1 MFTFLTNLF
10 RKRKSQLVVSNDL
23 KLLITDV
30 HSHLLPGVDDG
41 APDMTTAIALI
52 SRLHNLGFQRLVITP
67 HIMSDLY
74 PNTPEILQ
82 PRFDELKL
90 EVSKQFPS
98 LQLILAAE
106 YFLDTSFIEL
116 LENPD
121 KLLTFPCLDV
131 LNGDKHEMLLFE
143 FAFHEAPNDEL
154 LTEAIFK
161 MQTSGITPVLAHCAR
176 YPYWHI
182 DRSML
187 ENLHS
192 KGVILTVNA
201 ATLAGSYGDLAKE
214 TAAYA
219 VDRGWIRMVCSD
231 THAPHHIAAV
241 KELET
246 SEILAQLIESGE
258 LLNPGVGQ
266 VN

>member
-1 MFTFLTNLF
+1 MLAFLRNLF
-10 RKRKSQLVVSNDL
+10 RKRPSQGVVKNDL

-30 HSHLLPGVDDG
+30 HSHLVPGVDDG
-41 APDMTTAIALI
+41 APDMTSALALI
-52 SRLHNLGFQRLVITP
+52 SRLHHLGFERLVTTP

-74 PNTPEILQ
+74 PNTPDILQ
-82 PRFDELKL
+82 PRFHELKL
-90 EVSKQFPS
+90 EVAKRFPS
-98 LQLILAAE
+98 LPLILAAE

-121 KLLTFPCLDV
+121 KLLTFPCVDP

-161 MQTSGITPVLAHCAR
+161 MQTSGITPVVAHCAR
-176 YPYWHI
+176 YPYWHM
-182 DRSML
+182 DRSKL
-187 ENLHS
+187 ESLHS

-201 ATLAGSYGDLAKE
+201 ATLVGNYGELAKE
-214 TAAYA
+214 TANHA
-219 VDRGWIRMVCSD
+219 VDQGWIRMVCSD
-231 THAPHHIAAV
+231 THAPHHIVAV

-246 SEILAQLIESGE
+246 SEILAKLIESGR
-258 LLNPGVGQ
+258 LLNPGVG
-266 VN
+266 NK

>member
-1 MFTFLTNLF
+1 MLTFLRNLF
-10 RKRKSQLVVSNDL
+10 RKRPSQGVVKNDL

-30 HSHLLPGVDDG
+30 HSHLVPGVDDG
-41 APDMTTAIALI
+41 APDMTSALALI
-52 SRLHNLGFQRLVITP
+52 SRLHHLGFERLVTTP

-74 PNTPEILQ
+74 PNTPDILQ
-82 PRFDELKL
+82 PRFHELKR
-90 EVSKQFPS
+90 EVAKRFPS
-98 LQLILAAE
+98 LTLTLAAE

-121 KLLTFPCLDV
+121 KLLTFPCVDP

-161 MQTSGITPVLAHCAR
+161 MQTSGITPVVAHCAR
-176 YPYWHI
+176 YPYWHM
-182 DRSML
+182 DRSKL
-187 ENLHS
+187 ESLHS

-201 ATLAGSYGDLAKE
+201 ATLVGNYGELAKE
-214 TAAYA
+214 TANHA
-219 VDRGWIRMVCSD
+219 VNQGWIRMVCSD
-231 THAPHHIAAV
+231 THAPHHIVAV

-246 SEILAQLIESGE
+246 SEILAKLIESGR
-258 LLNPGVGQ
+258 LLNPGVG
-266 VN
+266 NK

>member
-1 MFTFLTNLF
+1 MLAFLRNLF
-10 RKRKSQLVVSNDL
+10 RKRPSQGVVKNDL

-30 HSHLLPGVDDG
+30 HSHLVPGVDDG
-41 APDMTTAIALI
+41 APDMTSALALI
-52 SRLHNLGFQRLVITP
+52 SRLHHLGFERLVTTP

-74 PNTPEILQ
+74 PNTPDILQ
-82 PRFDELKL
+82 PRFHELKR
-90 EVSKQFPS
+90 EVAKRFPS
-98 LQLILAAE
+98 LTLTLAAE

-121 KLLTFPCLDV
+121 KLLTFRCVDP

-161 MQTSGITPVLAHCAR
+161 MQTSGITPVVAHCAR
-176 YPYWHI
+176 YPYWHM
-182 DRSML
+182 DRSKL
-187 ENLHS
+187 ESLHS

-201 ATLAGSYGDLAKE
+201 ATLLGNYGDLAKE
-214 TAAYA
+214 TANHA
-219 VDRGWIRMVCSD
+219 VDQGWIRMVCSD
-231 THAPHHIAAV
+231 THAPHHIVAV

-246 SEILAQLIESGE
+246 SEILAKLIESGR
-258 LLNPGVGQ
+258 LLNPGVG
-266 VN
+266 NK

>member
-1 MFTFLTNLF
+1 MLAFLRNLF
-10 RKRKSQLVVSNDL
+10 RKRPSQGVVKNDL

-30 HSHLLPGVDDG
+30 HSHLVPGVDDG
-41 APDMTTAIALI
+41 APDMTSALALI
-52 SRLHNLGFQRLVITP
+52 SRLHHLGFERLVTTP

-74 PNTPEILQ
+74 PNTPDILQ
-82 PRFDELKL
+82 PRFHELKR
-90 EVSKQFPS
+90 EVAKRFPS
-98 LQLILAAE
+98 LTLTLAAE

-121 KLLTFPCLDV
+121 KLLTFPCVDP

-161 MQTSGITPVLAHCAR
+161 MQTSGITPVVAHCAR
-176 YPYWHI
+176 YPYWHM
-182 DRSML
+182 DRSKL
-187 ENLHS
+187 ESLHS

-201 ATLAGSYGDLAKE
+201 ATLVGNYGELAKE
-214 TAAYA
+214 TANHA
-219 VDRGWIRMVCSD
+219 VDQGWIRMVCSD
-231 THAPHHIAAV
+231 THAPHHIVAV

-246 SEILAQLIESGE
+246 SEILAKLIESRR
-258 LLNPGVGQ
+258 LLNPGVG
-266 VN
+266 NK

>member
-1 MFTFLTNLF
+1 MLTFLRNLF
-10 RKRKSQLVVSNDL
+10 RKRPSQGVVKNDL

-30 HSHLLPGVDDG
+30 HSHLVPGVDDG
-41 APDMTTAIALI
+41 APDMTSALALI
-52 SRLHNLGFQRLVITP
+52 SRLHHLGFERLVTTP

-74 PNTPEILQ
+74 PNTPDILQ
-82 PRFDELKL
+82 PRFHELKR
-90 EVSKQFPS
+90 EVAKRFPS
-98 LQLILAAE
+98 LTLTLAAE

-121 KLLTFPCLDV
+121 KLLTFPCVDP

-161 MQTSGITPVLAHCAR
+161 MQTSGITPVVAHCAR
-176 YPYWHI
+176 YPYWHM
-182 DRSML
+182 DRSKL
-187 ENLHS
+187 ESLHS

-201 ATLAGSYGDLAKE
+201 ATLVGNYGELAKE
-214 TAAYA
+214 TANHA
-219 VDRGWIRMVCSD
+219 VNQGWIRMVCSD
-231 THAPHHIAAV
+231 THAPHHIVAV

-246 SEILAQLIESGE
+246 SEILAKLIESGR
-258 LLNPGVGQ
+258 LLNPGVGKI
-266 VN
+266 

>member
-1 MFTFLTNLF
+1 MLAFLRNLF
-10 RKRKSQLVVSNDL
+10 RKRPSQGVVKNDL

-30 HSHLLPGVDDG
+30 HSHLVPGVDDG
-41 APDMTTAIALI
+41 APDMTSALALI
-52 SRLHNLGFQRLVITP
+52 SRLHHLGFERLVTTP

-74 PNTPEILQ
+74 PNTPDILQ
-82 PRFDELKL
+82 PRFHELKR
-90 EVSKQFPS
+90 EVAKRFPS
-98 LQLILAAE
+98 LTLTLAAE

-121 KLLTFPCLDV
+121 KLLTFPCVDP

-161 MQTSGITPVLAHCAR
+161 MQTSGITPVVAHCAR
-176 YPYWHI
+176 YPYWHM
-182 DRSML
+182 DRSKL
-187 ENLHS
+187 ESLHS

-201 ATLAGSYGDLAKE
+201 ATLVGNYGELAKE
-214 TAAYA
+214 TANHA
-219 VDRGWIRMVCSD
+219 VDQGWIRMVCSD
-231 THAPHHIAAV
+231 THAPHHIVAV

-246 SEILAQLIESGE
+246 SEILAKLIESGR
-258 LLNPGVGQ
+258 LLNPGVG
-266 VN
+266 NK

>member
-1 MFTFLTNLF
+1 MLTFLRNLF
-10 RKRKSQLVVSNDL
+10 RKRPSQGVVKNDL

-30 HSHLLPGVDDG
+30 HSHLVPGVDDG
-41 APDMTTAIALI
+41 APDMTSALALI
-52 SRLHNLGFQRLVITP
+52 SRLHHLGFERLVTTP

-74 PNTPEILQ
+74 PNTPDILQ
-82 PRFDELKL
+82 PRFHELKR
-90 EVSKQFPS
+90 EVAKRFPS
-98 LQLILAAE
+98 LTLTLAAE

-121 KLLTFPCLDV
+121 KLLTFPCVDP

-161 MQTSGITPVLAHCAR
+161 MQTSGITPVVAHCAR
-176 YPYWHI
+176 YPYWHM
-182 DRSML
+182 DRSKL
-187 ENLHS
+187 ESLHS

-201 ATLAGSYGDLAKE
+201 ATLVGNYGELAKE
-214 TAAYA
+214 TANHA
-219 VDRGWIRMVCSD
+219 VDQGWIRMVCSD
-231 THAPHHIAAV
+231 THAPHHIVAV

-246 SEILAQLIESGE
+246 SEILAKLIESGR
-258 LLNPGVGQ
+258 LLNPGVG
-266 VN
+266 NK

>member
-1 MFTFLTNLF
+1 MLAFLRNLF
-10 RKRKSQLVVSNDL
+10 RKRPSQGVVKNDL

-30 HSHLLPGVDDG
+30 HSHLVPGVDDG
-41 APDMTTAIALI
+41 APDMTSALALI
-52 SRLHNLGFQRLVITP
+52 SRLHHLGFERLVTTP

-74 PNTPEILQ
+74 PNTPDILQ
-82 PRFDELKL
+82 PRFHELKR
-90 EVSKQFPS
+90 EVAKRFPS
-98 LQLILAAE
+98 LTLTLAAE

-121 KLLTFPCLDV
+121 KLLTFPCVDP

-161 MQTSGITPVLAHCAR
+161 MQTSGITPVVAHCAR
-176 YPYWHI
+176 YPYWHM
-182 DRSML
+182 DRSKL
-187 ENLHS
+187 ESLHS

-201 ATLAGSYGDLAKE
+201 ATLVGNYGELAKE
-214 TAAYA
+214 TANHA
-219 VDRGWIRMVCSD
+219 VNQGWIRMVCSD
-231 THAPHHIAAV
+231 THAPHHIVAV

-246 SEILAQLIESGE
+246 SEILAKLIESGR
-258 LLNPGVGQ
+258 LLNPGVG
-266 VN
+266 NK